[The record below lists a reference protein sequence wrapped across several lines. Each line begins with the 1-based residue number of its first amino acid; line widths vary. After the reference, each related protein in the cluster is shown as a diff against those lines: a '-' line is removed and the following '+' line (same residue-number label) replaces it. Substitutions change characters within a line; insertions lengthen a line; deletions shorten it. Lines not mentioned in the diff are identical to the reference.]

1 MMVQLDLA
9 PSPTKPRP
17 TVRRMFA
24 TTKRFPT
31 VAAVLEEANAQ
42 YPNALAVYAHPLT
55 IAAHALEGVTPDDH
69 VPQNVLEVETT
80 R

>member
-9 PSPTKPRP
+9 PSPTKPRA

-31 VAAVLEEANAQ
+31 VPAVLEEAKVQ
-42 YPNALAVYAHPLT
+42 YPSALAVYAHPRT
-55 IAAHALEGVTPDDH
+55 IAAHALEGVTADDH
-69 VPQNVLEVETT
+69 VPVGLIEIEATN
-80 R
+80 